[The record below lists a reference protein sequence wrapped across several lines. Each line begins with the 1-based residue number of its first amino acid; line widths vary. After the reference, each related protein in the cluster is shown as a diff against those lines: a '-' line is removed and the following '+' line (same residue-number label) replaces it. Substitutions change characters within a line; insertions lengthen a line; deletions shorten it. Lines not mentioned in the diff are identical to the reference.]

1 MQAADATR
9 HQELFRPAGVVNG
22 PARTASPDL
31 FHGQQQGTMRKLI
44 ATTTLVLAAALA
56 AAGTAHASDTTGQTG
71 YVPGQLLVRF
81 DGGAEH
87 VMKLPQGVD
96 VSTAR
101 QALQQNPSVDYA
113 VPNYVAH
120 ASAIPNDTGLAGT
133 PGGWERMQWNFLPCG
148 SLCGETAQP
157 LQERGGLNA
166 LGAWDILKQRG
177 TPAGKGARVA
187 VLDTGVAYT
196 TEKPRFKRSPDFSR
210 KQFLPGYDFVDK
222 DRRPLDEDGHGTH
235 VSGTIAERTGNRFG
249 LTGLASRAKIIPVRV
264 LDSEGF
270 GTARNI
276 ARGIRWA
283 ANHRAQ
289 VINMSFEF
297 SLGVNSCGK
306 IKGIC
311 SAIKYAFKKGALVVA
326 AAGNENGE
334 PVAYPAGAPHVIGV
348 GRTTKDACLASD
360 SRTGS
365 GLDLVA
371 PGGGFPLLSSCGDDD
386 PLFSRGVPIF
396 QLTLVGSGFKTF
408 GYPGGYE
415 GTSMAAAHVSGVAAL
430 VIGSHLVGSSPTA
443 VECQLEATARHSDSQ
458 LGQPY
463 DPRLFG
469 AGLVDAA
476 AAVSARAP
484 GC

>member
-1 MQAADATR
+1 
-9 HQELFRPAGVVNG
+9 
-22 PARTASPDL
+22 
-31 FHGQQQGTMRKLI
+31 MRKLI
-44 ATTTLVLAAALA
+44 ATTTLVLLAAALA
-56 AAGTAHASDTTGQTG
+56 ASGADAAEPSTQAAFI
-71 YVPGQLLVRF
+71 PGQLLVRF
-81 DGGAEH
+81 NGGAEH
-87 VMKLPQGVD
+87 VVTLPQGVD
-96 VSTAR
+96 VSSAQR
-101 QALQQNPSVDYA
+101 ALDSNPAVAYA

-120 ASAIPNDTGLAGT
+120 ASGTPDDPGPAGV
-133 PGGWERMQWNFLPCG
+133 PGGWERTQWNFLPCG
-148 SLCGETAQP
+148 SLCGESSTP
-157 LQERGGLNA
+157 LPFQERGGLNA
-166 LGAWDILKQRG
+166 PGAWDILKQRG

-187 VLDTGVAYT
+187 VLDTGVAYMT
-196 TEKPRFKRSPDFSR
+196 KKPQFRRSPDFSR
-210 KQFLPGYDFVDK
+210 KQFLTGFDFVDK
-222 DRRPLDEDGHGTH
+222 DRQPLDEDGHGTH
-235 VSGTIAERTGNRFG
+235 VTGTIAERTGNHFG
-249 LTGLASRAKIIPVRV
+249 LTGLASRAKIMPVRV

-311 SAIKYAFKKGALVVA
+311 SAIKYAFKKGAMVVA

-334 PVAYPAGAPHVIGV
+334 PVAYPAGAPHAIGV
-348 GRTTKDACLASD
+348 GRTTKDACLASE
-360 SRTGS
+360 SRTGA

-371 PGGGFPLLSSCGDDD
+371 PGGGFPLLANCGTDDG
-386 PLFSRGVPIF
+386 LFSRGVPIF
-396 QLTLVGSGFKTF
+396 QLTLVGAGFKTF

-430 VIGSHLVGSSPTA
+430 VIGSHVVGSSPAA
-443 VECQLEATARHSDSQ
+443 VECQLEATARHTDTQ

-476 AAVSARAP
+476 AAVKARAP

>member
-1 MQAADATR
+1 
-9 HQELFRPAGVVNG
+9 
-22 PARTASPDL
+22 
-31 FHGQQQGTMRKLI
+31 MRKLI
-44 ATTTLVLAAALA
+44 ATTCLVTIALLLWGGVAEAADAP
-56 AAGTAHASDTTGQTG
+56 AHPG
-71 YVPGQLLVRF
+71 YVAGQLLVRF
-81 DGGAEH
+81 DGAREH
-87 VMKLPQGVD
+87 LMTLPSGVD
-96 VSTAR
+96 VPTAER
-101 QALQQNPSVDYA
+101 ALDANPAVDYA
-113 VPNYVAH
+113 VPNYLAH
-120 ASAIPNDTGLAGT
+120 TSSVPDDPGIAGV

-148 SLCGETAQP
+148 SLCGESPTP
-157 LQERGGLNA
+157 LPFQERGGLNA

-187 VLDTGVAYT
+187 VLDTGVAYMT
-196 TEKPRFKRSPDFSR
+196 RKPKFRRSPDFSH

-222 DRRPLDEDGHGTH
+222 DRQPLDEDGHGTH
-235 VSGTIAERTGNRFG
+235 VTGTIAERTGNHVG
-249 LTGLASRAKIIPVRV
+249 LTGLASRAKIMPVRV

-276 ARGIRWA
+276 AKGIRWA

-334 PVAYPAGAPHVIGV
+334 PVAYPAGAPRVIGV

-371 PGGGFPLLSSCGDDD
+371 PGGGFPLLANCGSDDA
-386 PLFSRGVPIF
+386 LFSRGVPIF
-396 QLTLVGSGFKTF
+396 QLTLVGAGFSNF

-430 VIGSHLVGSSPTA
+430 VIGSHIVGSSPAA

>member
-1 MQAADATR
+1 
-9 HQELFRPAGVVNG
+9 
-22 PARTASPDL
+22 
-31 FHGQQQGTMRKLI
+31 MRKLS
-44 ATTTLVLAAALA
+44 ATAILVLTALLA
-56 AAGTAHASDTTGQTG
+56 SAGSAQADDAPTSSAF
-71 YVPGQLLVRF
+71 VPGQLLVRF

-87 VMKLPQGVD
+87 VVKVPEGVEL
-96 VSTAR
+96 SSAER
-101 QALQQNPSVDYA
+101 ALDANPSVDYA

-120 ASAIPNDTGLAGT
+120 ASGIPDDPGLAGT
-133 PGGWERMQWNFLPCG
+133 PGGWELMQWNFLPCG
-148 SLCGETAQP
+148 SLCGESPTPLA

-166 LGAWDILKQRG
+166 LGAWDILKQRRV
-177 TPAGKGARVA
+177 PAGRGARVA
-187 VLDTGVAYT
+187 VLDTGVAYMT
-196 TEKPRFKRSPDFSR
+196 KKPRFRRSPDFSR

-222 DRRPLDEDGHGTH
+222 DRQPLDEDGHGTH
-235 VSGTIAERTGNRFG
+235 VTGTIAERTGNHVG

-276 ARGIRWA
+276 AKGIRWA

-348 GRTTKDACLASD
+348 GRTTKDACLASE
-360 SRTGS
+360 SRTGT

-371 PGGGFPLLSSCGDDD
+371 PGGGFPLLTNCGSDD
-386 PLFSRGVPIF
+386 LMFSRGVPIF
-396 QLTLVGSGFKTF
+396 QLTLVGAGFTNF

-443 VECQLEATARHSDSQ
+443 LECQLEGTARRTDSQ

-476 AAVSARAP
+476 AAVTARAP

>member
-1 MQAADATR
+1 
-9 HQELFRPAGVVNG
+9 
-22 PARTASPDL
+22 
-31 FHGQQQGTMRKLI
+31 MRKLI
-44 ATTTLVLAAALA
+44 ATIALVLFATAPAAAS
-56 AAGTAHASDTTGQTG
+56 GASAEPSQPAQAP

-81 DGGAEH
+81 QGGAEH
-87 VMKLPQGVD
+87 LIDLPPGAD
-96 VSTAR
+96 ISSAER
-101 QALQQNPSVDYA
+101 ALDANPAVAYA

-120 ASAIPNDTGLAGT
+120 ASAIPNDPGLVGA
-133 PGGWERMQWNFLPCG
+133 PGGWERTQWNFLPCG
-148 SLCGETAQP
+148 SLCGESPTP
-157 LQERGGLNA
+157 LPFEERGGLNA
-166 LGAWDILKQRG
+166 PEAWDILKQRG
-177 TPAGKGARVA
+177 APAGKGARVA
-187 VLDTGVAYT
+187 VLDTGVAYRT
-196 TEKPRFKRSPDFSR
+196 VKPRFRKSPDFSS
-210 KQFLPGYDFVDK
+210 KQFLPGFDFVDK
-222 DRRPLDEDGHGTH
+222 DRMPLDEDGHGTH
-235 VSGTIAERTGNRFG
+235 VTGTIAERTGNHFG

-283 ANHRAQ
+283 ANHKAQ

-311 SAIKYAFKKGALVVA
+311 AAIKYAFKKGALVVA

-348 GRTTKDACLASD
+348 GRTTKDACLAAD
-360 SRTGS
+360 SRTGD
-365 GLDLVA
+365 GLDLMA
-371 PGGGFPLLSSCGDDD
+371 PGGGFPLLANCGSND
-386 PLFSRGVPIF
+386 PLFSRGVPII
-396 QLTLVGSGFKTF
+396 QLTLIGGGFRTF

-415 GTSMAAAHVSGVAAL
+415 GTSMATAHVSGVAAL
-430 VIGSHLVGSSPTA
+430 VIASRVIGSSPA
-443 VECQLEATARHSDSQ
+443 SVECQLEASARRGDNQ

-476 AAVSARAP
+476 DAVRARAP

>member
-1 MQAADATR
+1 
-9 HQELFRPAGVVNG
+9 
-22 PARTASPDL
+22 
-31 FHGQQQGTMRKLI
+31 MRKLI
-44 ATTTLVLAAALA
+44 ATITLGLIFALA
-56 AAGTAHASDTTGQTG
+56 GGVAEAAHATAHPG

-81 DGGAEH
+81 DGGGEH
-87 VMKLPQGVD
+87 LLKLPSAVD
-96 VSTAR
+96 VPTAER
-101 QALQQNPSVDYA
+101 ALEANPAVDYA

-120 ASAIPNDTGLAGT
+120 ASAVPDDPGIAGVA
-133 PGGWERMQWNFLPCG
+133 GGWERMQWNFLPCG
-148 SLCGETAQP
+148 SLCGESSTP
-157 LQERGGLNA
+157 LPFQERGGLNA
-166 LGAWDILKQRG
+166 VGAWDILKQRG

-187 VLDTGVAYT
+187 VLDTGAAYMT
-196 TEKPRFKRSPDFSR
+196 RKPKFRRSPDFSR

-222 DRRPLDEDGHGTH
+222 DRVPLDEDGHGTH
-235 VSGTIAERTGNRFG
+235 VTGTIAERTGNHFG

-276 ARGIRWA
+276 AKGIRWA
-283 ANHRAQ
+283 ANHKAQ

-311 SAIKYAFKKGALVVA
+311 SAVKYAFKRGALVVA

-360 SRTGS
+360 SRTGA

-371 PGGGFPLLSSCGDDD
+371 PGGGFPLLATCGSDDG
-386 PLFSRGVPIF
+386 LFSRGVPVF
-396 QLTLVGSGFKTF
+396 QLTLVGAGFTNF

-476 AAVSARAP
+476 AAVTAPAP

>member
-1 MQAADATR
+1 MGKLLGTTAIVVLALVLTGGAAAADETR
-9 HQELFRPAGVVNG
+9 AQP
-22 PARTASPDL
+22 
-31 FHGQQQGTMRKLI
+31 
-44 ATTTLVLAAALA
+44 
-56 AAGTAHASDTTGQTG
+56 G

-81 DGGAEH
+81 DGGNEQ
-87 VMKLPQGVD
+87 VLKLPEGVG
-96 VSTAR
+96 VSSAE
-101 QALQQNPSVDYA
+101 QALDANPSVAYA

-120 ASAIPNDTGLAGT
+120 ASAIPDDPGLAGT
-133 PGGWERMQWNFLPCG
+133 PGGWERIQWNFLPCG
-148 SLCGETAQP
+148 SLCGESPTP
-157 LQERGGLNA
+157 LPFQERGGLNA
-166 LGAWDILKQRG
+166 PEAWDILKQRG
-177 TPAGKGARVA
+177 FPAGKGARVA
-187 VLDTGVAYT
+187 VLDTGVAYRNK
-196 TEKPRFKRSPDFSR
+196 KPGFRRSPDFSR

-222 DRRPLDEDGHGTH
+222 DRVPLDEDGHGTH
-235 VSGTIAERTGNRFG
+235 VTGTIAERTGNHFG
-249 LTGLASRAKIIPVRV
+249 LTGLASRAKILPVRV

-283 ANHRAQ
+283 ANHKAQ

-311 SAIKYAFKKGALVVA
+311 SAIKYAFKKGSLVVA

-334 PVAYPAGAPHVIGV
+334 PVAYPAGAPHVLGV

-360 SRTGS
+360 SRTGA
-365 GLDLVA
+365 GLDLVG
-371 PGGGFPLLSSCGDDD
+371 PGGGFPLLANCGSDDA
-386 PLFSRGVPIF
+386 LFSRGVPVF
-396 QLTLVGSGFKTF
+396 QLTLVGAGFRTF

-430 VIGSHLVGSSPTA
+430 VIASHVVGRSPTE
-443 VECQLEATARHSDSQ
+443 VECQLEGSARHSDSQ

-476 AAVSARAP
+476 AAVRARAP

>member
-1 MQAADATR
+1 
-9 HQELFRPAGVVNG
+9 
-22 PARTASPDL
+22 
-31 FHGQQQGTMRKLI
+31 MRKLI
-44 ATTTLVLAAALA
+44 ATTALVLTAALGSS
-56 AAGTAHASDTTGQTG
+56 AAGQAEPSQTEPG
-71 YVPGQLLVRF
+71 HVPGQLLVRF
-81 DGGAEH
+81 AGGGEH
-87 VMKLPQGVD
+87 LLKLPGDVD
-96 VSTAR
+96 LSTAQR
-101 QALQQNPSVDYA
+101 ALDANPAVDYA

-120 ASAIPNDTGLAGT
+120 ASSTGIPDDPGLAGV
-133 PGGWERMQWNFLPCG
+133 PGGWQRTQWNFLPCG
-148 SLCGETAQP
+148 SLCGESATP
-157 LQERGGLNA
+157 LEFQERGGLNA
-166 LGAWDILKQRG
+166 PGAWEILKGRG
-177 TPAGKGARVA
+177 VPAGRGARVA
-187 VLDTGVAYT
+187 VLDTGVAYMT
-196 TEKPRFKRSPDFSR
+196 KKPRFKRSPDFSR
-210 KQFLPGYDFVDK
+210 KQFLPGFDFVDK
-222 DRRPLDEDGHGTH
+222 DRQPLDEDGHGTH
-235 VSGTIAERTGNRFG
+235 VTGTIAERTGNGLG
-249 LTGLASRAKIIPVRV
+249 LTGLASKAKIIPVRV

-348 GRTTKDACLASD
+348 GRTTKDACLASE
-360 SRTGS
+360 SRTGA

-371 PGGGFPLLSSCGDDD
+371 PGGGFPLLASCGNDDA
-386 PLFSRGVPIF
+386 LFSRGVPIF
-396 QLTLVGSGFKTF
+396 QLTLVGGRFNTF

-430 VIGSHLVGSSPTA
+430 VIASHVVGRSPAA
-443 VECQLEATARHSDSQ
+443 VECQLEGTARHTDAQ

-476 AAVSARAP
+476 AAVSAPAAS
-484 GC
+484 C

>member
-1 MQAADATR
+1 
-9 HQELFRPAGVVNG
+9 
-22 PARTASPDL
+22 
-31 FHGQQQGTMRKLI
+31 MRKL
-44 ATTTLVLAAALA
+44 APTTALVVVALVMPG
-56 AAGTAHASDTTGQTG
+56 GTAGAAETSAPPGF
-71 YVPGQLLVRF
+71 VPGQLLVRF
-81 DGGAEH
+81 DGGTEELLR
-87 VMKLPQGVD
+87 LPTGVD
-96 VSTAR
+96 VSTAQ
-101 QALQQNPSVDYA
+101 QALDANPAVAYA
-113 VPNYVAH
+113 LPNYLAH
-120 ASAIPNDTGLAGT
+120 ASSIPDDPGLAGV
-133 PGGWERMQWNFLPCG
+133 PGGWERAQWNFLPCG
-148 SLCGETAQP
+148 SLCGESLTP
-157 LQERGGLNA
+157 LQFQERGGLNA
-166 LGAWDILKQRG
+166 PDAWEILKQRG
-177 TPAGKGARVA
+177 VPAGKGARVA

-196 TEKPRFKRSPDFSR
+196 TRKPRFRRSPDFSR
-210 KQFLPGYDFVDK
+210 KQFLPGFDFVDK
-222 DRRPLDEDGHGTH
+222 DRMPLDEDGHGTH
-235 VSGTIAERTGNRFG
+235 VTGTIAERTGNHFG
-249 LTGLASRAKIIPVRV
+249 LTGLASRARIIPVRV

-283 ANHRAQ
+283 ASHRAQ

-297 SLGVNSCGK
+297 SLGVNSCAR

-311 SAIKYAFKKGALVVA
+311 SAVKFAFKKGALVVA

-360 SRTGS
+360 SRTGA

-371 PGGGFPLLSSCGDDD
+371 PGGGFPLLANCGSDD
-386 PLFSRGVPIF
+386 PLFSRGVPIV
-396 QLTLVGSGFKTF
+396 QLTLVGSGFTTF

-430 VIGSHLVGSSPTA
+430 VIGSHLVGSSPRA
-443 VECQLEATARHSDSQ
+443 VVCQLEATARHSDSQ

-476 AAVSARAP
+476 AAVRTRAP

>member
-1 MQAADATR
+1 
-9 HQELFRPAGVVNG
+9 V
-22 PARTASPDL
+22 
-31 FHGQQQGTMRKLI
+31 RKLI
-44 ATTTLVLAAALA
+44 ATTAIAVFATVLPAAAATA
-56 AAGTAHASDTTGQTG
+56 AETPSHAP

-81 DGGAEH
+81 DGGTER
-87 VMKLPQGVD
+87 VVDLPVGVD
-96 VSTAR
+96 VASAQR
-101 QALQQNPSVDYA
+101 ALDDNPAVAYA
-113 VPNYVAH
+113 VPNYIAH
-120 ASAIPNDTGLAGT
+120 ASAIPNDPGVAGFA
-133 PGGWERMQWNFLPCG
+133 GGWQRTQWNFLPCG
-148 SLCGETAQP
+148 SLCGEAPAQY
-157 LQERGGLNA
+157 QERGGLNA
-166 LGAWDILKQRG
+166 PGAWDILKQRG
-177 TPAGKGARVA
+177 AGGGRGARVA
-187 VLDTGVAYT
+187 VLDTGIAYMT
-196 TEKPRFKRSPDFSR
+196 KKPQFRKSPDFARS
-210 KQFLPGYDFVDK
+210 QFLPGFDFVDK
-222 DRRPLDEDGHGTH
+222 DRMPLDEDGHGTH
-235 VSGTIAERTGNRFG
+235 VAGTIGERTGNHFG

-276 ARGIRWA
+276 AKGIRWA
-283 ANHRAQ
+283 ANHKAQ

-311 SAIKYAFKKGALVVA
+311 SAIKYAFKKHALVVA

-348 GRTTKDACLASD
+348 GRTTKDACLAGD
-360 SRTGS
+360 SRTGA

-371 PGGGFPLLSSCGDDD
+371 PGGGYPALNTCGSDDA
-386 PLFSRGVPIF
+386 FFTRGVPIF
-396 QLTLVGSGFKTF
+396 QLTFDRPGFTHF

-415 GTSMAAAHVSGVAAL
+415 GTSMAAAHVSGVAAM
-430 VIGSHLVGSSPTA
+430 VIASRVVGSSPAA

-463 DPRLFG
+463 DQRLFG

-476 AAVSARAP
+476 AAVKARAP